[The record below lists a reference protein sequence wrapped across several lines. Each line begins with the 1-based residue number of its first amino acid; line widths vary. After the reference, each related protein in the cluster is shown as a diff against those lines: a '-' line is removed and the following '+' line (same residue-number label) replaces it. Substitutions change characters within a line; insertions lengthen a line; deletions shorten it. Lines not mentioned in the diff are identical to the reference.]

1 MKVELNMEGTSRDDF
16 LWFLVFQCLVKI
28 NKNLSFPKNITV
40 AYSLICFLDWIRSI
54 FLLRFSDSFPDTLV
68 YAKKSK
74 LEITVCKI
82 SRSVPFELQRLKG
95 FISWRKWCT
104 CFPFPSVKNIKFQ
117 LRIINSALIRLC
129 LLDF

>member
-74 LEITVCKI
+74 LEMSLQDFQVCSIWIT
-82 SRSVPFELQRLKG
+82 E
-95 FISWRKWCT
+95 
-104 CFPFPSVKNIKFQ
+104 
-117 LRIINSALIRLC
+117 A
-129 LLDF
+129 

>member
-1 MKVELNMEGTSRDDF
+1 MNMESTSRDDF

-28 NKNLSFPKNITV
+28 NNNLSVLKNITV

-54 FLLRFSDSFPDTLV
+54 FLLRYSDSFPDTLERG
-68 YAKKSK
+68 KKSK

-95 FISWRKWCT
+95 FIS
-104 CFPFPSVKNIKFQ
+104 
-117 LRIINSALIRLC
+117 
-129 LLDF
+129 